1 MSFFLTEIILKM
13 STFFSLSLNP
23 SLSYTTILEDD
34 LVLTRAVIDPDALDG
49 SAARLLMKNGNREVA
64 LCQLSASYTTA
75 PLNIELIAS
84 KSKISFRVAGDT
96 PIHISGYYP
105 PKNEEKE
112 KPKMD
117 AFDLG
122 DSK

>member
-1 MSFFLTEIILKM
+1 M

-23 SLSYTTILEDD
+23 NLAYSTTLEDD
-34 LVLTRAVIDPDALDG
+34 LIITRAVIDPDALDG
-49 SAARLLMKNGNREVA
+49 STARLFMKLGNREFA

-75 PLNIELIAS
+75 PLNIEIFAS
-84 KSKISFRVAGDT
+84 ESKLSFRVAGDT

-105 PKNEEKE
+105 PKNEEKT
-112 KPKMD
+112 KPKIA

-122 DSK
+122 GSI

>member
-1 MSFFLTEIILKM
+1 M

-23 SLSYTTILEDD
+23 NLSYSTTLEDD
-34 LVLTRAVIDPDALDG
+34 LIITRAVIDPDALDG
-49 SAARLLMKNGNREVA
+49 STARLFMKLKNREFA

-75 PLNIELIAS
+75 PLNIEILASDS
-84 KSKISFRVAGDT
+84 KSSLSFRVAGDA

-105 PKNEEKE
+105 PKNEKS
-112 KPKMD
+112 KPQIS

-122 DSK
+122 GSL